1 MKNLFEIRNL
11 EMVILKKISNDSFI
25 RENNITPVQCEIL
38 NYLITNQIIYQKD
51 IESKL
56 NIRRSTISG
65 VLHTME
71 KNGLIK
77 KEYNKSD
84 ARVNKI
90 IITKKGMDINNTLKE
105 KLKLINDIAFFNIS
119 DDEVNNFYNTI
130 NKIIKN
136 LER

>member
-11 EMVILKKISNDSFI
+11 VMVILKRISNDSFI

-105 KLKLINDIAFFNIS
+105 KIKLINDIAFFNIS
-119 DDEVNNFYNTI
+119 DDEVNNFYNI
-130 NKIIKN
+130 IKKIIKN

>member
-11 EMVILKKISNDSFI
+11 EMVILKRISNDSFI

>member
-11 EMVILKKISNDSFI
+11 VMVILKRISNDSFI

-105 KLKLINDIAFFNIS
+105 KLKFINDIAFFNIG

>member
-11 EMVILKKISNDSFI
+11 EMVILKRISNDPFI

-105 KLKLINDIAFFNIS
+105 KIKLINDIAFFNIS
-119 DDEVNNFYNTI
+119 DDEVNDFYNI
-130 NKIIKN
+130 IKKIIKN

>member
-11 EMVILKKISNDSFI
+11 VMVILKRISNDSFI

-105 KLKLINDIAFFNIS
+105 KLKFINDIVFFNIG